1 MAQQDLVVVRAS
13 TQWYIINNPTDALS
27 EKLNRTFSTDTP
39 DPNSMPEGEKKYAK
53 QIVYMEFDDGTFF
66 AVQAFKDG
74 YRSYANKA
82 LSTFVENGGVIEGGD
97 DIIIPSGQTYSND
110 V

>member
-1 MAQQDLVVVRAS
+1 MAQQDLVVVKAS
-13 TQWYIINNPTDALS
+13 TQWYIINNPASALS
-27 EKLNRTFSTDTP
+27 EKLSRAFSTDTP
-39 DPNSMPEGEKKYAK
+39 DPNAMPEGEKKYAK
-53 QIVYMEFDDGTFF
+53 QIVFLEFDDGSFF

-82 LSTFVENGGVIEGGD
+82 LATFVENGGVIDGGD
-97 DIIIPSGQTYSND
+97 DIIVPAGQTYAND

>member
-1 MAQQDLVVVRAS
+1 MAQDDLTVVRAS
-13 TQWYIINNPTDALS
+13 TQWYIINNPLSALS

-82 LSTFVENGGVIEGGD
+82 LAAFVEGGGTIDGGD
-97 DIIIPSGQTYSND
+97 DIIIPPGQTYAND

>member
-1 MAQQDLVVVRAS
+1 MAQDDLQVVRAS
-13 TQWYIINNPTDALS
+13 TQWYIINNPASALS

-39 DPNSMPEGEKKYAK
+39 DPNAMPEGEQKYAK
-53 QIVYMEFDDGTFF
+53 QVVYMEFDDGTFF

-82 LSTFVENGGVIEGGD
+82 LSTFVEQGGTIEGGD
-97 DIIIPSGQTYSND
+97 DIIIPPGQTYAAD